1 MIFNIIGTIIGAL
14 IFGSGIFYL
23 IKEKEDK
30 ESRKIYSI
38 TSGIG
43 VVIILIMVVK
53 MILEMM

>member
-14 IFGSGIFYL
+14 IFGSGIFYF

-43 VVIILIMVVK
+43 FVIILIMVVK
-53 MILEMM
+53 MTLEMM

>member
-38 TSGIG
+38 TGGIG